1 MHLYSQ
7 PYIEMQ
13 KIENEIN
20 KSRQLKSLFHLDRKF
35 ECVHDL
41 KSWMWDKKLLWA
53 KLEMYFNVDGEKDRR
68 I

>member
-1 MHLYSQ
+1 
-7 PYIEMQ
+7 MQ
-13 KIENEIN
+13 KKENEIN

-53 KLEMYFNVDGEKDRR
+53 KIRNVL
-68 I
+68 